1 MSQKRIFT
9 NGKIYTVNKEQPWAE
24 AVVVEGNKIAY
35 VGTNEEALKRAGV
48 AEGAGA
54 GEGAETTDLE
64 GKMMLPGFID
74 GHIHPLMTSA
84 FACGALLSECK
95 TKEDVLATVKEF
107 VEAHPNNEAYFG
119 QGFPD
124 EIFAAQ
130 PALASDLDEICAD
143 KPILLVASSCHG
155 AWCNHK
161 AFQAAGIDKNT
172 PDIIPGSNYFV
183 RDAEGNPTGRC
194 IESCYIQVAKGANY
208 FSAESMIENIANLG
222 KSFASMGYTAIADC
236 GVFAFVVDALTQ
248 EFADFI
254 NSDEFTQRMFGGF
267 YIATNIHDVEEALDG
282 AGDLAE
288 NLHSTD
294 RLALKYFKIL
304 GDGILESRSAA
315 MVQPYDNG
323 VKALPNFDS
332 EEAAQIGLLVA
343 KAGYDLY
350 MHAIGDATTSVA
362 LDMAQAVRDA
372 GFNDTRIA
380 MAHCQCFQPGE
391 IERAGKLGVFINSTG
406 SWHHVTN
413 EDYKKHLGANIQG
426 YQYPIR
432 SLIDAG
438 CKYGQGSDFPVADGK
453 PDPFTSIEVGMRRV
467 DVGFE
472 GPAPEDICEAPTL
485 EESIESFTINN
496 AYEVRMEDKIGSIE
510 EGKLADLV
518 IIDQNLFE
526 IPASEIHNTKVL
538 ETIRDGITTFKA

>member
-24 AVVVEGNKIAY
+24 AVVVEDNKIAY
-35 VGTNEEALKRAGV
+35 VGTNEEAQKR
-48 AEGAGA
+48 A

-222 KSFASMGYTAIADC
+222 KSFASMGYTAFADC

-380 MAHCQCFQPGE
+380 MAHCQCFQQGE

>member
-1 MSQKRIFT
+1 MSSKRIFT

-35 VGTNEEALKRAGV
+35 VGTTDEAMKHAD
-48 AEGAGA
+48 
-54 GEGAETTDLE
+54 GAEVTDLE

-95 TKEDVLATVKEF
+95 TKEDVLAVVKEF
-107 VEAHPNNEAYFG
+107 VETHPNNEAYFG

-124 EIFAAQ
+124 EIFASQ

-161 AFQAAGIDKNT
+161 AFEAAGIDKNT

-183 RDAEGNPTGRC
+183 RDEEGNPTGRC

-222 KSFASMGYTAIADC
+222 KTFASMGYTAFADC

-254 NSDEFTQRMFGGF
+254 NSDDFSQRLFGGF
-267 YIATNIHDVEEALDG
+267 YIATNIHDVEEALDSS
-282 AGDLAE
+282 AELAE

-315 MVQPYDNG
+315 MVKPYDNG
-323 VKALPNFDS
+323 VTALPNFNS
-332 EEAAQIGLLVA
+332 EEASQIGLLVA

-350 MHAIGDATTSVA
+350 MHAIGDATTTVA

-372 GFNDTRIA
+372 GFKDTRIA
-380 MAHCQCFQPGE
+380 LAHCQCFQPGE
-391 IERAGKLGVFINSTG
+391 IERAGKLNVFINSTG

-413 EDYKKHLGANIQG
+413 EEYKKYLGANIQG

-467 DVGFE
+467 AVDFE
-472 GPAPEDICEAPTL
+472 GPAPEEICEAPTL

-538 ETIRDGITTFKA
+538 ETIRDGITTYKA